1 MGFFP
6 RRFLPILTA
15 AFLLPLAV
23 VHPTPAQETGD
34 PDAVALLERAAE
46 AMSQVEQFRFRL
58 TTLDGTTTILEG
70 VELESVDGAVQRP
83 DRFAAAVNAQVA
95 FVSLSLQ
102 VIGVGDTIWVQ
113 DPLSAEGGYRQ
124 IPVTSGL
131 ADLLNPDRLF
141 LEALMLIEEPVIAG
155 EDEIDGVAATV
166 IEGEFTPLRAL
177 ELVGTPV
184 PTPDAED
191 MEAAGTGLVLDEP
204 LFTQIWVDE
213 EGRVIQ
219 MAFQGRLTT
228 AEDPGIIRVLRLSD
242 FDQPVEITPPA

>member
-1 MGFFP
+1 MGFLP
-6 RRFLPILTA
+6 RPVLPILTVA
-15 AFLLPLAV
+15 IVLPLAIAR
-23 VHPTPAQETGD
+23 PAPAQETGD

-46 AMSQVEQFRFRL
+46 AMSQVEHFRFRL
-58 TTLDGTTTILEG
+58 TTLDGTTTIFEG
-70 VELESVDGAVQRP
+70 VELESVEGAVERP
-83 DRFAAAVNAQVA
+83 DRFAATINARLA
-95 FVSLSLQ
+95 FATLSLH
-102 VIGVGDTIWVQ
+102 VVGVGDTIWVQ
-113 DPLSAEGGYRQ
+113 DPLSAEGGYQQ

-131 ADLLNPDRLF
+131 ADILNPDRLF
-141 LEALMLIEEPVIAG
+141 LEALRLIEEPVIAG
-155 EDEIDGVAATV
+155 EDEVDGVRATV

-191 MEAAGTGLVLDEP
+191 MEEAGIGLILDEP
-204 LFTQIWVDE
+204 LFTQIWIDE